1 VGPAVPGRVIG
12 DLQVA
17 TADPVTGE
25 AITYRIGEDGAI
37 TGASHPGSVLSF
49 LRPGQPWGDDVMT
62 TFCHY
67 VLRFT
72 GPATAQRWTAAQPG
86 TFVMRL
92 GDAAGLARPPRRPA
106 FGAGSAR
113 PGAAGSVRGPAACG
127 CCWPRPEPWPGRAR
141 AGASCPADR
150 CHAGHPVAPAGLRGG
165 QWRQEAPEV
174 RARQSRDSGTMT
186 SP

>member
-1 VGPAVPGRVIG
+1 MPHRIGAPESDSTPGARGTRCSWPGHRRPAGRHRRPGHRRG
-12 DLQVA
+12 
-17 TADPVTGE
+17 
-25 AITYRIGEDGAI
+25 ITYRIGEDGAI

-106 FGAGSAR
+106 FGAGSA
-113 PGAAGSVRGPAACG
+113 
-127 CCWPRPEPWPGRAR
+127 
-141 AGASCPADR
+141 
-150 CHAGHPVAPAGLRGG
+150 
-165 QWRQEAPEV
+165 
-174 RARQSRDSGTMT
+174 
-186 SP
+186 